1 MTPALINVTSQQHGV
16 FTRAQALAAG
26 LSPDEFRQH
35 VEGGTWHRIRRG
47 AYTTAAAW
55 ADAESAHRQ
64 KLGLQAATLQMDSPL
79 VGSHETAAAM
89 HGIEL
94 WEPSYEWI
102 NVTRPDRSARREGGV
117 WHHQASLPDD
127 ETCLVDGLQLT
138 SIIRT
143 GLDVAR
149 AERDHEHALVAV
161 DSALRALGGTFAER
175 TVALTAMRALHLQRA
190 DWPGARLA
198 GGAVA
203 AADPRCGSVGESRTR
218 VRLAELGLPEP
229 LSQVYVFDEGD
240 RLVAIADF
248 AIEEHKTLIEFDG
261 RSKYGLDG
269 LTEDAMAD
277 RLWSEKLRQGR
288 LQRLRWAVVRLVWSD
303 LYHPERILAKVRAAF
318 AEAASA
324 GPILGSISLTA
335 R

>member
-1 MTPALINVTSQQHGV
+1 MTPALNAVSSHQHGV

-26 LSPDEFRQH
+26 VSPDEFRRH
-35 VEGGTWHRIRRG
+35 VDRRIWHRIRRG
-47 AYTTAAAW
+47 AYTTTEAW
-55 ADAESAHRQ
+55 AEAMPADRQ
-64 KLGLQAATLQMDSPL
+64 KLALQAATLQMDAPV
-79 VGSHETAAAM
+79 VGSHETAAAI

-102 NVTRPDRSARREGGV
+102 NITRPDHSARREGGV
-117 WHHQASLPDD
+117 WHHHASLPDD
-127 ETCLVDGLQLT
+127 EVCVVDGLQLT
-138 SIIRT
+138 SMIRT

-149 AERDHEHALVAV
+149 GQRDHEHALVAV
-161 DSALRALGGTFAER
+161 DSALRALGGTYEER
-175 TVALTAMRALHLQRA
+175 AVALAAMRALHLDRA
-190 DWPGARLA
+190 DWPGARIA

-229 LSQVYVFDEGD
+229 QSQVYVFDEAG
-240 RLVAIADF
+240 RLVGIADF
-248 AIEEHKTLIEFDG
+248 AIKEYKTLIEFDG

-269 LTEDAMAD
+269 LTADAMAD

-288 LQRLRWAVVRLVWSD
+288 LQRLRWVVVRIVWSD

-318 AEAASA
+318 AEAAAS
-324 GPILGSISLTA
+324 GPILGSISLSP